1 MEKPVIILGAEG
13 LGKVVLEIFKSNN
26 VVVYGFLDDN
36 PKLHNQLIDDIPV
49 LGSTSDKKYLAM
61 LGEKCEVF
69 LAYDDN
75 VVKAT
80 IAKDLKK
87 NQKVMP
93 VNALHNSVSIAD
105 TAILHHGNLF
115 NQYACI
121 GAFSEVGNHCILHA
135 GSIVDHSAKIGDFVQ
150 IGAGSIINSEAIIE
164 DNVFVG
170 SGVTV
175 VSGVRIGSGAR
186 IGAGSVVVEHVK
198 ENVTVFGN
206 PAKPID

>member
-1 MEKPVIILGAEG
+1 
-13 LGKVVLEIFKSNN
+13 
-26 VVVYGFLDDN
+26 
-36 PKLHNQLIDDIPV
+36 
-49 LGSTSDKKYLAM
+49 M
-61 LGEKCEVF
+61 LGEKCEAF

-80 IAKDLKK
+80 IAKALKK
-87 NQKVMP
+87 NQKVVP
-93 VNALHNSVSIAD
+93 VNAIHKTASIAD

-121 GAFSEVGNHCILHA
+121 GAFAEVGNHCILHA
-135 GSIVDHSAKIGDFVQ
+135 GSIVDHSSKIGDFVQ
-150 IGAGSIINSEAIIE
+150 IGAGSILNSEVKIE

-170 SGVTV
+170 SGATI

-186 IGAGSVVVEHVK
+186 IGAGSVVVEHIK

-206 PAKPID
+206 PAKPIE